1 MDSRRIYRHFC
12 MLARTLEVA
21 GDRWSLL
28 IVRDLLLGPLR
39 FTDLM
44 RGLNEITP
52 TRLTGRLRQL
62 EAAGLVAREPPS
74 TGREVW
80 YRLTDAGRD
89 LGPAVEAL
97 TLWGIEHRPE
107 PPRPGEPVCAVP
119 VMIGTKVWLS
129 RYGQEGE
136 SPSSWVWHFAPD
148 DRFTVRFDLQR
159 AARRSR
165 PAGGA
170 YFDNGL
176 WSLARGDSGAAT
188 VTITSSPEAW
198 ARFLTTN
205 REKRQLPDEDIH
217 LEGTPK
223 AINEFARAF
232 AVKPRSR

>member
-39 FTDLM
+39 FTDLI

-62 EAAGLVAREPPS
+62 EAEGLVTREPPS

-89 LGPAVEAL
+89 LGPVVEAL
-97 TLWGIEHRPE
+97 TLWGIEHRLE
-107 PPRPGEPVCAVP
+107 PPRPGEPVGAVP

-129 RYGQEGE
+129 RNAQGRE
-136 SPSSWVWHFAPD
+136 SPVSWVWHFAPD
-148 DRFTVRFDLQR
+148 DRFSIWFDLQR
-159 AARRSR
+159 AARMMGRAMRPTSRLPPDPPPVPPNERGRPRRRWIAAGALWGRSR
-165 PAGGA
+165 
-170 YFDNGL
+170 
-176 WSLARGDSGAAT
+176 R
-188 VTITSSPEAW
+188 
-198 ARFLTTN
+198 
-205 REKRQLPDEDIH
+205 
-217 LEGTPK
+217 
-223 AINEFARAF
+223 RADDRRR
-232 AVKPRSR
+232 PRSRDRTRCSPRERWISQSAWV